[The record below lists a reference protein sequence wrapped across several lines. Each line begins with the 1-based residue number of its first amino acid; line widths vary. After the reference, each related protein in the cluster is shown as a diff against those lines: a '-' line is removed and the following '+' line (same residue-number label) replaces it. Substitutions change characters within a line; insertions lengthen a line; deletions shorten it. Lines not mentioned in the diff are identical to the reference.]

1 MPPARA
7 YANPA
12 RATRSAV
19 PPPTGIRQDA
29 RMDIGMTEAA
39 AAFIGQHDLPQGH
52 NVVAHR
58 LPNRMLWS
66 VSVSD
71 ETGSPYVGAVNLV
84 GPDGRLWT
92 LSSNPGIHDFGPAVD
107 LLDRAYREG
116 LTDQLDDDQFVSH
129 VREVTESREAQTR
142 QFIADLR
149 SGSLRTPK
157 PRRLP

>member
-1 MPPARA
+1 
-7 YANPA
+7 
-12 RATRSAV
+12 
-19 PPPTGIRQDA
+19 
-29 RMDIGMTEAA
+29 MDIGMAEAA
-39 AAFIGQHDLPQGH
+39 AVVKRQHDLPQGH

-66 VSVSD
+66 VSVND

-92 LSSNPGIHDFGPAVD
+92 LSSNPGIHDFDLAVD

-116 LTDQLDDDQFVSH
+116 LADQLDGDQFVSR
-129 VREVTESREAQTR
+129 VRKVTESREAQMR

-149 SGSLRTPK
+149 GGSLRTPK